1 MRGTVL
7 NTATVAAGA
16 SLGMLVGAHVPPSYQ
31 EVAMSGLGLCVAAI
45 GVKMFLQ
52 SKNAVVVLA
61 AIALG
66 GVVGTALGI
75 SGGLENLSEWARQRL
90 GGGSHFNEGFI
101 TCSVLFCVG
110 PLTLLGCIQD
120 GIEGNIELLTVKS
133 ALDGIAAFFFAAALG
148 AGVLVSALFVLVFQG
163 LITVLARQLKPIAKD
178 EDIIAAATGTGG
190 IMMMAIALS
199 VLSVKKMPVADYIPA
214 LILGPLFAVAARKL
228 TVARKRVGGDE
239 WEPEQWTR
247 GNEGR

>member
-31 EVAMSGLGLCVAAI
+31 EVAMSGLALVVFGI

-66 GVVGTALGI
+66 GVLGTAMGI
-75 SGGLENLSEWARQRL
+75 SGGLENLSEWTRQRL
-90 GGGSHFNEGFI
+90 GGGSHFNEGLI

-120 GIEGNIELLTVKS
+120 AIDGNIELLAVKS
-133 ALDGIAAFFFAAALG
+133 TLDGIGAFFFAAALG
-148 AGVLVSALFVLVFQG
+148 AGVLVSALFVLLFQG
-163 LITVLARQLKPIAKD
+163 LLTLLARPLKAVAKD

-190 IMMMAIALS
+190 ILMMAIALGI
-199 VLSVKKMPVADYIPA
+199 LSIKSLPTANYVPA
-214 LILGPLFAVAARKL
+214 LILGPLFAVAARKI
-228 TVARKRVGGDE
+228 TKRRQAVGDE
-239 WEPEQWTR
+239 WEAR
-247 GNEGR
+247 GTGE

>member
-1 MRGTVL
+1 MRGTLL

-31 EVAMSGLGLCVAAI
+31 EVAMSGLGLVVAGI
-45 GVKMFLQ
+45 GIKMFLQ

-61 AIALG
+61 AIAFG
-66 GVVGTALGI
+66 GVIGTALGI
-75 SGGLENLSEWARQRL
+75 SSGLENLSEWARQRL
-90 GGGSHFNEGFI
+90 GGGSHFNEGLI

-133 ALDGIAAFFFAAALG
+133 TLDGIGSFFFAAALG

-163 LITVLARQLKPIAKD
+163 LITLLARPLRPFAKD
-178 EDIIAAATGTGG
+178 DDYVAAATGTGG
-190 IMMMAIALS
+190 IMMMSIALGL
-199 VLSVKKMPVADYIPA
+199 LSIKYLPTANYVPA
-214 LILGPLFAVAARKL
+214 LVLGPVFAGLARRLTKARKK
-228 TVARKRVGGDE
+228 VDGDE
-239 WEPEQWTR
+239 WEPRRVNSES
-247 GNEGR
+247 

>member
-1 MRGTVL
+1 MRGTIL

-31 EVAMSGLGLCVAAI
+31 QVAMSGLGLVVVGI

-66 GVVGTALGI
+66 GVIGTALGI
-75 SGGLENLSEWARQRL
+75 SGGLEHLSDWARQKL

-133 ALDGIAAFFFAAALG
+133 TLDGIGAFFFAAALG
-148 AGVLVSALFVLVFQG
+148 AGVLVAAIFVLVFQG
-163 LITVLARQLKPIAKD
+163 LITLLARPLKKFAKD
-178 EDIIAAATGTGG
+178 EDLIAAATGTGG
-190 IMMMAIALS
+190 IMMMAIALGI
-199 VLSVKKMPVADYIPA
+199 LSIKSLPTANYVPA
-214 LILGPLFAVAARKL
+214 LVLAPMFAALARQL
-228 TVARKRVGGDE
+228 TKARKRVGGDE
-239 WEPEQWTR
+239 WEPMAAEEAQ
-247 GNEGR
+247 EA